1 MPATGR
7 KAPTGRFKF
16 AQFQRRDDPQ
26 PGERIIKAEDR
37 QLSGGFDERMP
48 HLAKVA
54 DPFQPQKL
62 HQLGRGQ
69 LARLGA
75 RQHDPA
81 VAHHF
86 GGYPVNQTLGT
97 PPPPQHKVKALVGKC
112 HEEDHQHGMDERHF
126 GVEHP
131 IPDRRTQGNHQ
142 HEFDQ
147 RHLRDAAAAN
157 QTQERD
163 RPDPDHRHPQADFQ
177 KEQRRVLPQQHA
189 LQIEWHDVFHDP
201 GPRLSDRPTR
211 RRGHGSQGPVAAP
224 KAALEP
230 IALWPV
236 DSADVPHLG
245 AKQWRREMNVM
256 KTLGPIALASVLATS
271 AFGAVDRISS
281 IDVTADLTAISNEK
295 AAAYWGNL
303 ETDLEAAIAARV
315 TDRLADDGAEIKID
329 IREIELANA
338 LERGLDLADAVLVG
352 MVHVVDDTDN
362 SNYNSYELSVSLGS
376 TALVFP
382 EGETV
387 VVNIADTPDAYSRL
401 IEVFADGVVKRL
413 D

>member
-1 MPATGR
+1 
-7 KAPTGRFKF
+7 
-16 AQFQRRDDPQ
+16 
-26 PGERIIKAEDR
+26 
-37 QLSGGFDERMP
+37 
-48 HLAKVA
+48 
-54 DPFQPQKL
+54 
-62 HQLGRGQ
+62 
-69 LARLGA
+69 
-75 RQHDPA
+75 
-81 VAHHF
+81 
-86 GGYPVNQTLGT
+86 
-97 PPPPQHKVKALVGKC
+97 
-112 HEEDHQHGMDERHF
+112 
-126 GVEHP
+126 
-131 IPDRRTQGNHQ
+131 
-142 HEFDQ
+142 
-147 RHLRDAAAAN
+147 
-157 QTQERD
+157 
-163 RPDPDHRHPQADFQ
+163 
-177 KEQRRVLPQQHA
+177 
-189 LQIEWHDVFHDP
+189 
-201 GPRLSDRPTR
+201 
-211 RRGHGSQGPVAAP
+211 
-224 KAALEP
+224 
-230 IALWPV
+230 
-236 DSADVPHLG
+236 
-245 AKQWRREMNVM
+245 MNVM